1 LKEVIRM
8 SDNAETLREVLFG
21 KFFTCPQC
29 GRAITGEMKTYFT
42 CPRCGKALCRESELG
57 NFKGDYCVNCGY
69 EITSAKRR
77 ALALV
82 AKEN

>member
-1 LKEVIRM
+1 M
-8 SDNAETLREVLFG
+8 SDNTKMLQEALFG

-42 CPRCGKALCRESELG
+42 CPQCGKALCRESEL
-57 NFKGDYCVNCGY
+57 NYDPCVNCGY
-69 EITSAKRR
+69 EITSAKRK